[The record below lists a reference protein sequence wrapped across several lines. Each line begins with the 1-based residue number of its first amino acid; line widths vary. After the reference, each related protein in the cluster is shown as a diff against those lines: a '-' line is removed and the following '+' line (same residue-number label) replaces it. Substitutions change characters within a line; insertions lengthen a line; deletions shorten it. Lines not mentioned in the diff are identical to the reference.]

1 MSLVSVL
8 LRPKMC
14 EITLRGSLLGPV
26 LHGVYSQVESLGLRG
41 AGVRGVLGGGR
52 FGGIVVG

>member
-1 MSLVSVL
+1 
-8 LRPKMC
+8 MC